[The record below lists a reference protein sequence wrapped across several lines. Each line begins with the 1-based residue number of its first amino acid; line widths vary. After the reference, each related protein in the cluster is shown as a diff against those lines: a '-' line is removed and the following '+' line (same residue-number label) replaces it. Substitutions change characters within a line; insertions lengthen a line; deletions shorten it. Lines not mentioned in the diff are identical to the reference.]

1 MNSCIDCIN
10 CFGVKLTENCKYC
23 GAKPRHVSK
32 EEFDEMLTSAWSDLH
47 LDSQLYEAFEE
58 ESESAEEDSES
69 AEEDSESA
77 EEDSTATEQDSTAA
91 EEDSTAAEQDS
102 AAGAVSPQ
110 LWQNRTRDAEQDLM
124 VVKTMPDL
132 DGSGLLSLRGIL
144 ELILTNP
151 NILDASPTMVSDL
164 GATIKFH
171 LPRHYEKIPH
181 PSKANVFVR
190 GYSAAEI
197 VVIHSWLISA
207 DGQDFL
213 QNYV

>member
-1 MNSCIDCIN
+1 MNFCIDCIN

-32 EEFDEMLTSAWSDLH
+32 EEFDEMITSAWSDLH

-58 ESESAEEDSES
+58 DSEAFEQDSES

-77 EEDSTATEQDSTAA
+77 EEDSTAA
-91 EEDSTAAEQDS
+91 EEDSRAAKQDS
-102 AAGAVSPQ
+102 AAGAVPSQ
-110 LWQNRTRDAEQDLM
+110 FWQNRTRDAEQDSM

-151 NILDASPTMVSDL
+151 NILDTSPTMVSDL